1 MLLVLVLGTK
11 NEERQKDPSE
21 NLAEAFPKEPPPIC
35 ETRRKVR
42 VHGLLENVEFHEWL
56 LRTDIDLAEQVQQGG
71 CQRGDCAG
79 RLHRADFPRKIRGLG
94 ADEASSFP
102 SRIGLCCG
110 VCRRRVLPPTVRF
123 FGRSSY
129 AFVAALA
136 AVATTLARGIAPG
149 ARLVGAAWSTVARWT
164 RFLHCDLAC
173 RGVWQATRG
182 RLPAELPVEQLP
194 LSLVEVFGSVES
206 DDAWLSTLRWLSPIT
221 TTPLF
226 TPRMPRAG

>member
-1 MLLVLVLGTK
+1 MFFVLVLVEK

-35 ETRRKVR
+35 ESRRRVR

-56 LRTDIDLAEQVQQGG
+56 VRTDVELAEQVQRGG
-71 CQRGDCAG
+71 CQRGDCGG
-79 RLHRADFPRKIRGLG
+79 RLHRADFPRKIRGL
-94 ADEASSFP
+94 AVDETSSFA

-110 VCRRRVLPPTVRF
+110 WCRRRVLPPTVRF

-129 AFVAALA
+129 AFVAALV
-136 AVATTLARGIAPG
+136 AVATTLGRGIAPG
-149 ARLVGAAWSTVARWT
+149 ARLVGAAWPTVARWT

-173 RGVWQATRG
+173 RGEWQAARG
-182 RLPAELPVEQLP
+182 RLPVELPVEQFP
-194 LSLVEVFGSVES
+194 LSLVEVFGCVES
-206 DDAWLSTLRWLSPIT
+206 NDAWHSTLCWLSPIT